1 MAITMQLFSVADLTL
16 LTRAQVEDLRALFA
30 AQTHA
35 PLPEALAAV
44 RPLVAREYLRLT
56 QRDPYP
62 LAPPY
67 DPADLETTLLEQ
79 LFDDADLA
87 YLDAKMTLILQT
99 VAECALLHHPEAVAA
114 VGAVAR
120 ERFTTWTGRP
130 PHGPDLPRV
139 QRTLE
144 ETQP

>member
-1 MAITMQLFSVADLTL
+1 MAITMQLFSVSDLTL

-30 AQTHA
+30 AQTRM

-44 RPLVAREYLRLT
+44 RPLVAREYCRLT
-56 QRDPYP
+56 GREAYP

-67 DPADLETTLLEQ
+67 DPADLETSLLEQ

-87 YLDAKMTLILQT
+87 YLDAKNRLILQT
-99 VAECALLHHPEAVAA
+99 AAECALLHHPEAVAA

-120 ERFTTWTGRP
+120 ERFTTWTGRAP
-130 PHGPDLPRV
+130 QGPDLPRV
-139 QRTLE
+139 QRQLK
-144 ETQP
+144 ETV